1 MISVDVC
8 CYSFGKKKIKV
19 KIKEGRK
26 KGSKLLKVVLV
37 FHFLE
42 CEWGGHLIKKI
53 KSDHEVIL
61 ETLL

>member
-1 MISVDVC
+1 MISADVC
-8 CYSFGKKKIKV
+8 CYSLGKKKNKR
-19 KIKEGRK
+19 RK

-42 CEWGGHLIKKI
+42 CEWGGHLVKKI
-53 KSDHEVIL
+53 KSGHGVIL

>member
-1 MISVDVC
+1 MISADVC
-8 CYSFGKKKIKV
+8 CYSLGKKNK
-19 KIKEGRK
+19 RK

-42 CEWGGHLIKKI
+42 CEWGGHLVKKI
-53 KSDHEVIL
+53 KSGHGVIL

>member
-1 MISVDVC
+1 MISVDVYY
-8 CYSFGKKKIKV
+8 YSFGKKI

-42 CEWGGHLIKKI
+42 SLN
-53 KSDHEVIL
+53 
-61 ETLL
+61 